1 MSAPLE
7 PGEIERQAHDG
18 RDVTCPSW
26 CTVHPSGEVHQRVIG
41 DDGCGSRV
49 VLSRDALNGR
59 REKTEV
65 LFDGID
71 DVMEFPFDYW
81 RAGCLDELAAML
93 LAAAEEARQLTA
105 PVGAED

>member
-1 MSAPLE
+1 
-7 PGEIERQAHDG
+7 
-18 RDVTCPSW
+18 
-26 CTVHPSGEVHQRVIG
+26 
-41 DDGCGSRV
+41 
-49 VLSRDALNGR
+49 
-59 REKTEV
+59 